1 MIHPFQS
8 FLDEYALAIQN
19 LAPTVPDEVKQEA
32 ERMLSELKKN
42 PDTTEEEIRKAL
54 ILTGLAEY
62 PHRRAY
68 KELAG
73 TRATEAE
80 KRLVLEHVDATVREK
95 IQPHLDA
102 GVPLEVLVRSDL
114 FEKELTA
121 EQRYQVEDAILDAKD
136 HVKEEM
142 EKSMET
148 GSPEYQVALKKWE
161 GVRDAIS
168 KKIDELEAMESKDPK
183 WKDEIAEKVKFFR
196 EGFSVTEP
204 DPELE
209 TVEKEIEYW
218 RGTFGEEL

>member
-1 MIHPFQS
+1 MIHQFQS

-19 LAPTVPDEVKQEA
+19 LATTVPNEAKQEA
-32 ERMLSELKKN
+32 ERMLSKLQKN

-54 ILTGLAEY
+54 IMTGLVEY
-62 PHRRAY
+62 PHRHAY
-68 KELAG
+68 KELVG

-80 KRLVLEHVDATVREK
+80 RRLVLEHVDATVREK

-102 GVPLEVLVRSDL
+102 GVPLAELVKSDL

-121 EQRYQVEDAILDAKD
+121 EQRYQVVDAILDAKD

-142 EKSMET
+142 EKNLET
-148 GSPEYQVALKKWE
+148 ELPEYQVVLKKWE
-161 GVRDAIS
+161 SVRDAIS
-168 KKIDELEAMESKDPK
+168 IKIDELEAMESKDPK
-183 WKDEIAEKVKFFR
+183 WKDEIAEKVKFFH